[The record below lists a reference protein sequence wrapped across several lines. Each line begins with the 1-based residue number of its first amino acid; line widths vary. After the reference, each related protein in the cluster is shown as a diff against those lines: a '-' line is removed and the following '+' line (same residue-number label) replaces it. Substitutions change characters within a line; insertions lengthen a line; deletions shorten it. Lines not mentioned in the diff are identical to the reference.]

1 MSSKSNL
8 NIHYF
13 IKYLMEVEQ
22 LKEIRSKIDLLSNVE
37 KEEIFKIL
45 KSSDCNFTKNNN
57 GIFVNMNLLES
68 GVLKKICQ
76 VIDYSFINKQIDDQ
90 RLNEV
95 NNLKLKN
102 A

>member
-1 MSSKSNL
+1 
-8 NIHYF
+8 
-13 IKYLMEVEQ
+13 MELTNVEQ
-22 LKEIRSKIDLLSNVE
+22 LKEIRNKIDLLTIVE

-45 KSSDCNFTKNNN
+45 KSNECMFTKNNN
-57 GIFVNMNLLES
+57 GIFVNMNLLDKN
-68 GVLKKICQ
+68 VLKKICEI
-76 VIDYSFINKQIDDQ
+76 IDYSFINKQIDNQ